1 MIRPS
6 FVLDVLID
14 LVVRTALVF
23 SVFLLFSGHNAPG
36 GGFIAGLV
44 AGIALVLRFIAGGR
58 EAVQDA
64 LRLPPRALLGTGLA
78 IAIVTGLAGW
88 LWGGAFLE
96 SAKLE
101 LDVPVLGVVKATS
114 ALPFDVGVY
123 IVVLGV
129 ASAMLSALGGED
141 DGEAST

>member
-58 EAVQDA
+58 DAVQRA

-88 LWGGAFLE
+88 LWGDAFLE

-101 LDVPVLGVVKATS
+101 VDVPILGVMKATS
-114 ALPFDVGVY
+114 ALPFDIGVY
-123 IVVLGV
+123 VVVLGV
-129 ASAMLSALGGED
+129 ASAMLSALGRED
-141 DGEAST
+141 TEDPR

>member
-1 MIRPS
+1 MIKPS

-58 EAVQDA
+58 DAVQGA
-64 LRLPPRALLGTGLA
+64 LRLPPRALLGGGLA
-78 IAIVTGLAGW
+78 IALLTGLAGW

-96 SAKLE
+96 SAKFEVDL
-101 LDVPVLGVVKATS
+101 PVLGVVKATS
-114 ALPFDVGVY
+114 ALPFDVGVF

-129 ASAMLSALGGED
+129 ASAMLSSLGGED
-141 DGEAST
+141 SEEEAA

>member
-58 EAVQDA
+58 DAVQGA

-78 IAIVTGLAGW
+78 IALLTGLAGW
-88 LWGGAFLE
+88 IWGDAFLE

-101 LDVPVLGVVKATS
+101 VHLPVLGTVKATS
-114 ALPFDVGVY
+114 ALPFDVGVF

-129 ASAMLSALGGED
+129 ASAMLSALGRD
-141 DGEAST
+141 DEGVDSP

>member
-44 AGIALVLRFIAGGR
+44 AGIALVLRFIAGGQD
-58 EAVQDA
+58 AVQRA

-88 LWGGAFLE
+88 LWGDAFLE

-101 LDVPVLGVVKATS
+101 IDVPILGVVKATS
-114 ALPFDVGVY
+114 ALPFDIGVY
-123 IVVLGV
+123 VVVLGV
-129 ASAMLSALGGED
+129 GSAMLSALGRED
-141 DGEAST
+141 TEDAP

>member
-6 FVLDVLID
+6 FVLDVLVD
-14 LVVRTALVF
+14 LVVRIALVF

-58 EAVQDA
+58 DAVQEA
-64 LRLPPRALLGTGLA
+64 LRLPPRGLLGTGLA
-78 IAIVTGLAGW
+78 IALLTGLAGW
-88 LWGGAFLE
+88 LWGDAFLE
-96 SAKLE
+96 TAKLE
-101 LDVPVLGVVKATS
+101 IELPVLGMVKATS

-129 ASAMLSALGGED
+129 ASAMLSALGRD
-141 DGEAST
+141 DGGEAA

>member
-1 MIRPS
+1 MISRS
-6 FVLDVLID
+6 FVLDTLID

-58 EAVQDA
+58 EAVEKA
-64 LRLPPRALLGTGLA
+64 LRLPPAGLLGTGLA
-78 IAIVTGLAGW
+78 ISLVTGLSGW
-88 LWGGAFLE
+88 LWGDAFLE

-101 LDVPVLGVVKATS
+101 VEVPILGVMKATS
-114 ALPFDVGVY
+114 ALPFDIGVY

-129 ASAMLSALGGED
+129 ATAMLSALGHDEP
-141 DGEAST
+141 ESAS

>member
-1 MIRPS
+1 MIKPS
-6 FVLDVLID
+6 FVLDVLVD

-58 EAVQDA
+58 DAVQDA
-64 LRLPPRALLGTGLA
+64 LRLPPRALLGGGLA
-78 IAIVTGLAGW
+78 IALLTGLAGW
-88 LWGGAFLE
+88 LWGDAFLE

-101 LDVPVLGVVKATS
+101 VELPVLGVVKATS
-114 ALPFDVGVY
+114 ALPFDIGVFV
-123 IVVLGV
+123 VVLGV
-129 ASAMLSALGGED
+129 ASAMLSALGRED
-141 DGEAST
+141 TEEEAA